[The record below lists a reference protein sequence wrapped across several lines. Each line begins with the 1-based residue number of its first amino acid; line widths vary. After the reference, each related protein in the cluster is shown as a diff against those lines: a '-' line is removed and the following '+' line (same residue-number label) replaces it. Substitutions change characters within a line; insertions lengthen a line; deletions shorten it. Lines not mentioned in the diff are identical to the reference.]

1 MRTTISALAVAAAAC
16 GGDLGDGGEADS
28 SLLALG
34 RTPGGALYHAANC
47 LPQDERARLVT
58 FAPGTGL
65 TPDHYQLFVEHLGN
79 ASGLCVV
86 AVQYENTRLAAA
98 CCTTTETPDGLQ
110 DPDCLLRLLSAKS
123 ASEPERMT
131 CTDGSLLSVPS
142 ARSVEGAILEA
153 LDHLGMTAYLTED
166 GNEVLWDRL
175 VLTGHSQGA
184 QLSKFIA
191 LTRHA
196 VAGVG
201 SIAGGVLPIEGQREF
216 PDFVYEERVTEPA
229 LFKAF
234 HHLDDADSFRR
245 EVYDA
250 IGIPSSQVRTS
261 DDPSSDCTEN
271 PHSCVIVDR
280 AMPMEGGVPAFL
292 NDWEW
297 LVSPAGRPGPRSL
310 RGLATLFLK
319 TRGYLTAPF
328 VFPVATL

>member
-175 VLTGHSQGA
+175 KCCAPGRS
-184 QLSKFIA
+184 S
-191 LTRHA
+191 
-196 VAGVG
+196 
-201 SIAGGVLPIEGQREF
+201 
-216 PDFVYEERVTEPA
+216 
-229 LFKAF
+229 
-234 HHLDDADSFRR
+234 ADSSSTPMCHLIRR
-245 EVYDA
+245 MDYVGTSSVSDTLHGCCITGARPENQLTPDA
-250 IGIPSSQVRTS
+250 
-261 DDPSSDCTEN
+261 
-271 PHSCVIVDR
+271 
-280 AMPMEGGVPAFL
+280 EG
-292 NDWEW
+292 
-297 LVSPAGRPGPRSL
+297 
-310 RGLATLFLK
+310 
-319 TRGYLTAPF
+319 
-328 VFPVATL
+328 